1 MHDGMNAPLFDK
13 KKIFK
18 TCMIKLII
26 STGACILNIHGLI
39 NQVV

>member
-13 KKIFK
+13 KNLK
-18 TCMIKLII
+18 TCMIELII